1 MGSMFK
7 VQCCS
12 GLDPTST
19 NRKWL
24 IYGMNAG
31 IFKAIIAYGV
41 VGTMTVL
48 YGVYITKLLKADAD
62 FFFYS
67 GVAILSFGA
76 FQILVYM
83 YWRNQFTKYWMH
95 KVNIEDRQGK
105 ARDLTLEEELKIEM
119 NKKAKSLKE

>member
-1 MGSMFK
+1 
-7 VQCCS
+7 
-12 GLDPTST
+12 
-19 NRKWL
+19 
-24 IYGMNAG
+24 MNAG